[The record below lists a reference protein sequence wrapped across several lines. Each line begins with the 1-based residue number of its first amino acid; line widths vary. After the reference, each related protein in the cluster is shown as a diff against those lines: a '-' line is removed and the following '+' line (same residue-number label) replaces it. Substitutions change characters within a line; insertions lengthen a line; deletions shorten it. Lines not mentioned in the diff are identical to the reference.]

1 MTNEAKLELI
11 KSRRIKQFSE
21 NMQSYGYPKTL
32 GLVIAVLYY
41 ENKPMNLD
49 ELAKNTG
56 MSKTRMSQVLREL
69 ERIHLVEKI
78 FIKGSRRHTYI
89 LERDMY
95 EQFIT
100 LKSQKLREIIH
111 RNEKVEERILNDLQ
125 DILNDENTS
134 AEIREKANKFY
145 KESLFAVQY
154 FDWMTRLVHFY
165 ESKEVFQ
172 HVPIDINENK

>member
-1 MTNEAKLELI
+1 MYMTNEAKLELI

-89 LERDMY
+89 LERDK
-95 EQFIT
+95 IGRA
-100 LKSQKLREIIH
+100 SCRERGCI
-111 RNEKVEERILNDLQ
+111 
-125 DILNDENTS
+125 S
-134 AEIREKANKFY
+134 
-145 KESLFAVQY
+145 ESSVK
-154 FDWMTRLVHFY
+154 RV
-165 ESKEVFQ
+165 
-172 HVPIDINENK
+172 